1 MIRGA
6 GIDFFRMPSLH
17 ALECLVSVAD
27 SGSVTPAGELRGV
40 NLTSAGRA
48 AVADARRAVEAAA
61 SAARSAIKQIRG
73 TRFGTRGNSIF
84 LDKAKDGEEYIEGT
98 KRLIGFSVKRQE
110 SPSRVIPEH

>member
-1 MIRGA
+1 
-6 GIDFFRMPSLH
+6 
-17 ALECLVSVAD
+17 V
-27 SGSVTPAGELRGV
+27 
-40 NLTSAGRA
+40 
-48 AVADARRAVEAAA
+48 
-61 SAARSAIKQIRG
+61 RSAIKHIRG